1 MYDARFGTLVPKW
14 TSAPANQF
22 DTAFPFQRVML
33 PLRPLARITPL
44 FGDPVG
50 RRSKQSFR
58 VVPGSVASLSKSP
71 VVSNVGYS
79 LPPAPSI
86 VVSEFPLFP
95 PSSECVVPDFFLSR
109 LGTPSLC
116 ICVASWCA
124 CRCASVEYESAL
136 DFRPR

>member
-95 PSSECVVPDFFLSR
+95 PILRVRGAGLPPVATRYSIIVHLCRKLVCL
-109 LGTPSLC
+109 SLC
-116 ICVASWCA
+116 LRRV
-124 CRCASVEYESAL
+124 
-136 DFRPR
+136 